1 MTSVGFPGCQ
11 VSSVESEHRRLHRMR
26 SPSGHH
32 GFSLLEA
39 LVALAIASIALASL
53 YRSVGQSSKNV
64 VDVEARIEA
73 SLVARSALAA
83 GTFAEDLAKQDSGQ
97 TGNWHWRIQ
106 VAPEQIPMTDEAGRL
121 APGGPLR
128 AARVTVEV
136 SKDGVTA
143 VTWTTWKPY
152 RAAP

>member
-1 MTSVGFPGCQ
+1 MSLSRHGFVLPEA
-11 VSSVESEHRRLHRMR
+11 VVF
-26 SPSGHH
+26 PSGNPRRGKLR

-39 LVALAIASIALASL
+39 LVAMAIASIALASL
-53 YRSVGQSSKNV
+53 YRSVGQGSKNV
-64 VDVEARIEA
+64 VDVESRVEA
-73 SLVARSALAA
+73 ALVARSALAA
-83 GTFAEDLAKQDSGQ
+83 GTFAEDLMRDDSGQ
-97 TGNWHWRIQ
+97 AGPWHWRIQ
-106 VAPEQIPMTDEAGRL
+106 VAPEQVPLLDEDGRP

-136 SKDGVTA
+136 SKDGATV

>member
-1 MTSVGFPGCQ
+1 MTLECSFQLRACTTP
-11 VSSVESEHRRLHRMR
+11 RRATAGRAGARR
-26 SPSGHH
+26 SR

-53 YRSVGQSSKNV
+53 YRSVGQGSKSV

-83 GTFAEDLAKQDSGQ
+83 GTFAEDLARNDSGQ
-97 TGNWHWRIQ
+97 AGSWQWRIQ
-106 VAPEQIPMTDEAGRL
+106 IVPEQVPL
-121 APGGPLR
+121 AQENGSPAAGGPLR

-136 SKDGVTA
+136 SRDGGPTVA
-143 VTWTTWKPY
+143 WTTWKPY

>member
-1 MTSVGFPGCQ
+1 MSEARILGRGAWKPSEQAVRGHSV
-11 VSSVESEHRRLHRMR
+11 RRHSR
-26 SPSGHH
+26 

-53 YRSVGQSSKNV
+53 YRSVGQSSKSV

-73 SLVARSALAA
+73 SLVARSALAS
-83 GTFAEDLAKQDSGQ
+83 GTFAEDLARNDSGQ
-97 TGNWHWRIQ
+97 TGEWQWRIQ
-106 VAPEQIPMTDEAGRL
+106 VVPEQVPLAEENGRPV
-121 APGGPLR
+121 ASGPLR

-136 SKDGVTA
+136 SRQGGPTVA
-143 VTWTTWKPY
+143 WTTWKPY